1 MRIKETERGRR
12 QRIETKNE
20 NHLWSVLREH
30 AYELVWVWLAAL
42 VQEA

>member
-1 MRIKETERGRR
+1 MRNKETA
-12 QRIETKNE
+12 KNE
-20 NHLWSVLREH
+20 NHLWSVLGEH